1 MRSFAFAQILAPVAA
16 AALAVA
22 SLAGAASAQTVST
35 ARPAPPEAASLT
47 APVVVAGAGPV
58 EHIDP
63 TRLEL
68 ARKIYD
74 LIGPETMAA
83 TVHSMSTS
91 MSLQFAGAMDDRSP
105 ERAKAMVAAVG
116 DGMNSIMPQVIDASV
131 SAMAHSFTEAQLR
144 DMLTFYQSPTGQ
156 VMVRKMPLV
165 WRKGDTA
172 IAMYLPQMMTGVEDS
187 YCSRVKCSSRERKG
201 LEGVAERLA
210 AAQARPAS

>member
-1 MRSFAFAQILAPVAA
+1 MRPFAFAPIAA
-16 AALAVA
+16 AALAIVSMA
-22 SLAGAASAQTVST
+22 SVASAQTVST
-35 ARPAPPEAASLT
+35 ARPAPPEAAALT
-47 APVVVAGAGPV
+47 APVVAGGGPV

-63 TRLEL
+63 KRLEL

-131 SAMAHSFTEAQLR
+131 SAMAHSFTEDQLR

-156 VMVRKMPLV
+156 VMLRKMPLV

-172 IAMYLPQMMTGVEDS
+172 IVLYLPQMMAGVEDS
-187 YCSRVKCSSRERKG
+187 YCSRVHCSSKERKG
-201 LEGVAERLA
+201 LEAVAERLA